1 MKKVFYLIAL
11 VFAVFT
17 TSCSSEDDNNFKEKL
32 VLQHIYSVTSKNGV
46 TTTYEPTYFTYE
58 LNYNNGTAD
67 ITLKDVKFSPMMPNI
82 TMVLKNVPFT
92 SSMTYVKINAI
103 DLIPEVDGTP
113 MNDYTITSFACR
125 IARSSVT
132 NISTS
137 MVSFVVN
144 NAFTINAYPNPS
156 TFEYDSNT
164 HVVDLVSSNT
174 TTDFDYNKT
183 KYAIVLNQETSLADI
198 YLYNV
203 KFADGMP
210 AMNMIFKSVSFT
222 STASG
227 FDFTCE
233 ELIPCLNNSEQTPV
247 NSYPIK
253 NLTASV
259 SGGKLSIN
267 FLCDNTIANRLYSV
281 KSTAYMFESDSLPTN

>member
-17 TSCSSEDDNNFKEKL
+17 TSCTNEDDNNFNEKL
-32 VLQHIYSVTSKNGV
+32 VLQHIYSVTSKNGA

-58 LNYNNGTAD
+58 LNYNNGTAE

-82 TMVLKNVPFT
+82 TMDLKNVPFT
-92 SSMTYVKINAI
+92 SSMTGVKINAT
-103 DLIPEVDGTP
+103 DLIPEVGGTP

-125 IARSSVT
+125 IAHSSVT

-156 TFEYDSNT
+156 TFEHDSNT
-164 HVVDLVSSNT
+164 HVVDLVSSST

-183 KYAIVLNQETSLADI
+183 KYAIVLNQETNLADI

-203 KFADGMP
+203 KYADGMP

-227 FDFTCE
+227 FDFICE

-247 NSYPIK
+247 DSYPIK

-259 SGGKLSIN
+259 SGGKLSID
-267 FLCDNTIANRLYSV
+267 FLCNNTIANRLYSV

>member
-92 SSMTYVKINAI
+92 SSMTCVKINAI